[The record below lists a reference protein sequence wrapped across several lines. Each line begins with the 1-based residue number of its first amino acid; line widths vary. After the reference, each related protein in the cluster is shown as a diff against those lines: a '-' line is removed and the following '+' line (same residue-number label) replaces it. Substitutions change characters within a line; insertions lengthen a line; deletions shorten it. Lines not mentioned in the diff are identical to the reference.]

1 MDTFVDSSW
10 YYLRYTAPHNADAA
24 WDPEAM
30 RHWMPV
36 SLYTGGAEHAVLH
49 LLYSRFFVKA
59 LRDMGHVSFGEPFT
73 ALRNQGQMLGAD
85 HQRMSKSRG
94 NVVNPDDLVAR
105 YGADTVRM
113 FLMFIGPWDQ
123 GGPWS
128 ATGIEGVSRF
138 LARVWQQAQP
148 GAAEERPA
156 PTPITPG
163 IPAGGLA
170 GGVPGTGGPS
180 GEAVLG
186 EVEASTRAIR
196 RVTHQAIDAVSRD
209 YAAFHFNTAVSEL
222 MALSNAINEA
232 AVAGATD
239 DAVEEAIDTMLLLLA
254 PMAPHLTEE
263 LWERRGHPYS
273 IHQQPWPVADPAVA
287 ANEVIELPVQVD
299 GKLRDR
305 LLVAPDTPAEEI
317 ERLALASE
325 RVRAY
330 LDGQDP
336 VRVVQIP
343 GRLVNVVTGRRS

>member
-1 MDTFVDSSW
+1 
-10 YYLRYTAPHNADAA
+10 
-24 WDPEAM
+24 
-30 RHWMPV
+30 
-36 SLYTGGAEHAVLH
+36 
-49 LLYSRFFVKA
+49 
-59 LRDMGHVSFGEPFT
+59 
-73 ALRNQGQMLGAD
+73 
-85 HQRMSKSRG
+85 MSKSRG

-138 LARVWQQAQP
+138 LARVWHQAQP

-156 PTPITPG
+156 PTPMTPG

-239 DAVEEAIDTMLLLLA
+239 DTVEEAIDTMLLLLA
-254 PMAPHLTEE
+254 PLAPHLTEE

-273 IHQQPWPVADPAVA
+273 IHQQAWPVADPAVA

-343 GRLVNVVTGRRS
+343 GRLVNVVTGRRG